1 MAAALRFAARKIC
14 GRALQRPLQPYLTAA
29 AEAAIKEDKR
39 QLLRHG
45 AAYLRRFSSES
56 QNLFKNKLGAMSG
69 ANPAAASPLI
79 NNAQATSPPPIWSPR
94 NKMFLPLAAVYV
106 TALCAGISG
115 ILYYCT
121 PSVRKYLSSK
131 WMKMDVSRT
140 KIHLDT
146 SISMTSIFGR
156 RE

>member
-14 GRALQRPLQPYLTAA
+14 DRALQRPLQPYLTAA

-56 QNLFKNKLGAMSG
+56 QNLFKNKPGAMSG

-94 NKMFLPLAAVYV
+94 NKMFLPLAAGYV

-121 PSVRKYLSSK
+121 
-131 WMKMDVSRT
+131 
-140 KIHLDT
+140 
-146 SISMTSIFGR
+146 
-156 RE
+156 